1 MQSVEGKLNEMFAP
15 KVEDKKPKKAVKRR
29 VADRVGAA
37 QKKGTSKK
45 VRSKKERGAAEKK
58 KD

>member
-1 MQSVEGKLNEMFAP
+1 VEGKLNEMFAP

-29 VADRVGAA
+29 VAGRVGAA